1 MDKCVGA
8 AIAIREH
15 GATRFEDMTASF
27 FCEERRSLFVLFDS
41 HFPSQE
47 R

>member
-15 GATRFEDMTASF
+15 GATHFEDMAASL